1 MDVNAVKSQYDQTQ
15 YLADAIKSVDT
26 DFLKSQNSQTQY
38 LKDSVNN
45 VDVNVLKSQYQQT
58 ADILASQERNG
69 FAAETR
75 INRLGQNIIDN
86 VNDKAAAGIS
96 AVERNGKDNLVTTER
111 VGGKLDES
119 IYRSTSQ
126 LDNNIYRTASQTDN
140 NIYRS
145 AANTDSNIFRTAA
158 QTDSAIYRGTN
169 EIENIFTSS
178 QAQQTA
184 LIQDL
189 ASNQAL
195 QTQKTTNELLG
206 VLKDNND
213 LNATRFTML
222 GKEVLTAKSDIM
234 SQSANQYAV
243 LLKQA
248 SDNTAA
254 IQIEAL
260 KNKGDLSKQLSFEY
274 SMLKDKISNTETSL
288 KDVMRTQE
296 ADRLRDMVRTTEH
309 KSLYFELKDRHPHH
323 HHHRRRHH
331 H

>member
-1 MDVNAVKSQYDQTQ
+1 MDVNSLQSQYNQTQ

-26 DFLKSQNSQTQY
+26 DLLKSQNSQTQY
-38 LKDSVNN
+38 LKDSIKD

-75 INRLGQNIIDN
+75 VNRLGQQIIDN
-86 VNDKAAAGIS
+86 VNDKAASGIAS
-96 AVERNGKDNLVTTER
+96 VERNGKDNLVTTER
-111 VGGKLDES
+111 VAGKLDES

-126 LDNNIYRTASQTDN
+126 LDNNLYRTSAQTDN

-145 AANTDSNIFRTAA
+145 ASNTDSNIFRTAA
-158 QTDSAIYRGTN
+158 QTDAAIYRGAN
-169 EIENIFTSS
+169 EVEALISS
-178 QAQQTA
+178 TQSQQTA
-184 LIQDL
+184 LMQDL

-195 QTQKTTNELLG
+195 QTQKTTNELLS
-206 VLKDNND
+206 VLKNNND
-213 LNATRFTML
+213 MNATRFTML
-222 GKEVLTAKSDIM
+222 GKEVLDAKSDILN
-234 SQSANQYAV
+234 QSTNQYAI

-260 KNKGDLSKQLSFEY
+260 KNKGDLSKQMSFEY
-274 SMLKDKISNTETSL
+274 SMLKDKIANTETSL

-309 KSLYFELKDRHPHH
+309 KSLYFELKDRPHH

>member
-1 MDVNAVKSQYDQTQ
+1 MDVNTVKSQYDQTQ
-15 YLADAIKSVDT
+15 YLADAIKTVDT
-26 DFLKSQNSQTQY
+26 DLLKTQG
-38 LKDSVNN
+38 LQDINL
-45 VDVNVLKSQYQQT
+45 LKSQYQQT
-58 ADILASQERNG
+58 TDILASQERNG
-69 FAAETR
+69 IAAESR
-75 INRLGQNIIDN
+75 INRLGQQIIDN
-86 VNDKAAAGIS
+86 VNDKAATGIS
-96 AVERNGKDNLVTTER
+96 AIERNGKDNLVTTER
-111 VGGKLDES
+111 VAGKLDES

-126 LDNNIYRTASQTDN
+126 LDNNLFRTASQTDN

-145 AANTDSNIFRTAA
+145 ASNTDSNIFRTSA
-158 QTDSAIYRGTN
+158 QTDTAVYRMGS
-169 EIENIFTSS
+169 EIGNQLSSS

-195 QTQKTTNELLG
+195 QTQKTTNELLA

-213 LNATRFTML
+213 LNATRMTML
-222 GKEVLTAKSDIM
+222 GKEILVAKTDIM

-260 KNKGDLSKQLSFEY
+260 KNKGELSKQLAFEY
-274 SMLKDKISNTETSL
+274 SSLKDKIANTETTL

-296 ADRLRDMVRTTEH
+296 SDRLRDALRSTEN
-309 KSLYFELKDRHPHH
+309 KSLYFELKDRH

-331 H
+331 

>member
-1 MDVNAVKSQYDQTQ
+1 MDVNTVKSQYDQTQ
-15 YLADAIKSVDT
+15 YLADAIKTVDT
-26 DFLKSQNSQTQY
+26 DLLKTQG
-38 LKDSVNN
+38 LQDINL
-45 VDVNVLKSQYQQT
+45 LKSQYQQT
-58 ADILASQERNG
+58 TDILASQERNG
-69 FAAETR
+69 IAAESR
-75 INRLGQNIIDN
+75 INRLGQQIIDN
-86 VNDKAAAGIS
+86 VNDKAATGIS

-111 VGGKLDES
+111 VAGKLDES

-126 LDNNIYRTASQTDN
+126 LDNNLFRTASQTDN

-145 AANTDSNIFRTAA
+145 ASNTDSNIFRTSA
-158 QTDSAIYRGTN
+158 QTDTALYRIGS
-169 EIENIFTSS
+169 EIENQLSSS

-184 LIQDL
+184 LMQDL
-189 ASNQAL
+189 AANQAL

-222 GKEVLTAKSDIM
+222 GKEVLGAKTDIM
-234 SQSANQYAV
+234 NQAANQYAV

-260 KNKGDLSKQLSFEY
+260 KNKGDLSKQLAFEY
-274 SMLKDKISNTETSL
+274 SSLKDKIANTETTL

-296 ADRLRDMVRTTEH
+296 SDRLRDALRSTEN
-309 KSLYFELKDRHPHH
+309 KSLYFELKDRHHH

>member
-1 MDVNAVKSQYDQTQ
+1 MDVNTVKSQYDQTQ
-15 YLADAIKSVDT
+15 YLADAIKTVDT
-26 DFLKSQNSQTQY
+26 DLLKTQG
-38 LKDSVNN
+38 LQDINL
-45 VDVNVLKSQYQQT
+45 LKSQYQQT
-58 ADILASQERNG
+58 TDILASQERNG
-69 FAAETR
+69 IAAESR
-75 INRLGQNIIDN
+75 INRLGQQIIDN
-86 VNDKAAAGIS
+86 VNDKAATGIS

-111 VGGKLDES
+111 VAGKLDES

-126 LDNNIYRTASQTDN
+126 LDNNIFRTASQTDN

-145 AANTDSNIFRTAA
+145 ASNTDSNIFRTSA
-158 QTDSAIYRGTN
+158 QTDTAVYRMGS
-169 EIENIFTSS
+169 EIGNQLSSS

-184 LIQDL
+184 LMQDL

-195 QTQKTTNELLG
+195 QTQKTTNELLA

-213 LNATRFTML
+213 LNATRMTML
-222 GKEVLTAKSDIM
+222 GKEVLGAKTDIM
-234 SQSANQYAV
+234 NQAANQYAV

-260 KNKGDLSKQLSFEY
+260 KNKGDLSKQLAFEY
-274 SMLKDKISNTETSL
+274 SSLKDKIANTETTL

-296 ADRLRDMVRTTEH
+296 SDRLRDALRSTEN
-309 KSLYFELKDRHPHH
+309 KSLYFELKDRHH

-331 H
+331 

>member
-1 MDVNAVKSQYDQTQ
+1 MDVNAVQSQYNQTQ
-15 YLADAIKSVDT
+15 YLADAIKAVDT
-26 DFLKSQNSQTQY
+26 DLLKSQNSQTQY
-38 LKDSVNN
+38 LKDSIKD

-75 INRLGQNIIDN
+75 VNRLGQQIIDN

-96 AVERNGKDNLVTTER
+96 AVERNGKDNLVTTEH
-111 VGGKLDES
+111 VGAKLNES

-145 AANTDSNIFRTAA
+145 ASNTDANIFRTSA
-158 QTDSAIYRGTN
+158 QTDNAIYRGTS
-169 EIENIFTSS
+169 EIEGLVSSS

-184 LIQDL
+184 LMQDL
-189 ASNQAL
+189 AATQAL
-195 QTQKTTNELLG
+195 QTQKTTNEILG

-222 GKEVLTAKSDIM
+222 GKEVLDAKSDILN
-234 SQSANQYAV
+234 QSANQYAV

-260 KNKGDLSKQLSFEY
+260 KNKGDLSKQMSFEY
-274 SMLKDKISNTETSL
+274 SMLKDKIANTETTL

-296 ADRLRDMVRTTEH
+296 SDRLRDMVRTTEH
-309 KSLYFELKDRHPHH
+309 KSLYFELKDRH